1 MASGCTHLE
10 TLFVSLDD
18 LDNISILL
26 DKDKELEE
34 EITYLFNKVSIF
46 TFKFGKKQNQSGSK
60 YTQNNKPQCGVTSNN
75 FKYVF

>member
-1 MASGCTHLE
+1 MYTVNMASGCTHLE
-10 TLFVSLDD
+10 TLLVSLDD

-46 TFKFGKKQNQSGSK
+46 TFKFGK
-60 YTQNNKPQCGVTSNN
+60 NKISQALNILKTISRNVG
-75 FKYVF
+75 